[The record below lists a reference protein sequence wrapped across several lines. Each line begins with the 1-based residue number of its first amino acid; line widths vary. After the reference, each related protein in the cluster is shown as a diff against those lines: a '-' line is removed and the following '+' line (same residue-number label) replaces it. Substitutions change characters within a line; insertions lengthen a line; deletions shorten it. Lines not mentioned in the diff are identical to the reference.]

1 MEGHECRLKPFKLLS
16 SNVYGPTAAP
26 AGKSSIRSSLPDGK
40 NAGPSKQWPELQLWP
55 EFAHAAGSGS
65 GSVWL
70 SPSPLGPLHRR
81 PRTRSANSSAPAEN
95 PLKGRLF
102 FACATERANWRQEAS
117 Q

>member
-26 AGKSSIRSSLPDGK
+26 AGKSSISGWVP
-40 NAGPSKQWPELQLWP
+40 
-55 EFAHAAGSGS
+55 GSGS

>member
-1 MEGHECRLKPFKLLS
+1 MEGHECRLKPFKSLS
-16 SNVYGPTAAP
+16 SNVCGPTAAP
-26 AGKSSIRSSLPDGK
+26 AGKSSIRSSLPHGTK
-40 NAGPSKQWPELQLWP
+40 CCG
-55 EFAHAAGSGS
+55 FAHAAGSGS

-81 PRTRSANSSAPAEN
+81 PRTRSAISSAPAEN

>member
-1 MEGHECRLKPFKLLS
+1 MSTAQRQPQQGRAASGHPSQMAKMLVPLNSGRNYNFGQSDLLFRLKTRFLH
-16 SNVYGPTAAP
+16 VDH
-26 AGKSSIRSSLPDGK
+26 R
-40 NAGPSKQWPELQLWP
+40 
-55 EFAHAAGSGS
+55 FAHAAGSGS

>member
-1 MEGHECRLKPFKLLS
+1 MSAAQRQPQQGRAASGHPS
-16 SNVYGPTAAP
+16 HMAQ
-26 AGKSSIRSSLPDGK
+26 
-40 NAGPSKQWPELQLWP
+40 NAGPSKQWPELP

-81 PRTRSANSSAPAEN
+81 PRTRSAISSAPAEN